1 MKKMMLISIM
11 ALLVATPCFAQ
22 LETTRVDGTLWGEL
36 ELWDAQVITIG
47 FFDEAV
53 YICPLGME
61 CEEAEILFFNDRLT
75 SSFFV
80 VSYNEGFVGGLLF
93 NFFLVR
99 FGTGGSLCPGCELN
113 AIETSP
119 IRLMENDWTP

>member
-1 MKKMMLISIM
+1 MKKAILIVLM

-22 LETTRVDGTLWGEL
+22 LEPTRVDGTLWGEL

-53 YICPLGME
+53 YICPDGME
-61 CEEAEILFFNDRLT
+61 CTEADPLFFNDGLT
-75 SSFFV
+75 LSFFV
-80 VSYNEGFVGGLLF
+80 VGYEGGFVGGVLF
-93 NFFLVR
+93 NFLVR
-99 FGTGGSLCPGCELN
+99 FGIAGSLCPECEFN

-119 IRLMENDWTP
+119 IRFIENDWTP

>member
-1 MKKMMLISIM
+1 M
-11 ALLVATPCFAQ
+11 
-22 LETTRVDGTLWGEL
+22 WGDL
-36 ELWDAQVITIG
+36 ALWDDQVVQIG

-61 CEEAEILFFNDRLT
+61 CEEVVLLFFNDRLT
-75 SSFFV
+75 SSFFL

-93 NFFLVR
+93 NLFLVR
-99 FGTGGSLCPGCELN
+99 FGVGGSLCLGCELN

-119 IRLMENDWTP
+119 IRLIENDWTP